1 VQEAGFANLCRRH
14 PRPPRGRHSRDGAG
28 FHMAHCCRG
37 TGAASCELTFL
48 CFKICVYI
56 RFLATSVVVMISVA
70 VIFVAVNIDE
80 EYILL
85 PDQKKKT
92 FCFKKRLRLPD
103 GRRHSSYKRRRIYSS
118 SPGRIAHSSSR

>member
-1 VQEAGFANLCRRH
+1 
-14 PRPPRGRHSRDGAG
+14 
-28 FHMAHCCRG
+28 
-37 TGAASCELTFL
+37 
-48 CFKICVYI
+48 
-56 RFLATSVVVMISVA
+56 MISVA